1 VKAFLASILIGA
13 AGILAGCSEPSQNV
27 MYEGGK
33 YAGKPDAPA
42 WQSGTFNGSREAW
55 DTEIKRRSALQ
66 SEYTRLKGG
75 S

>member
-1 VKAFLASILIGA
+1 MRPILASILICA
-13 AGILAGCSEPSQNV
+13 AGIQAGCSEPSQNV

-42 WQSGTFNGSREAW
+42 WQSGTFNGSRDDWEV
-55 DTEIKRRSALQ
+55 EIKKRGKLQ

-75 S
+75 A